1 VHLLHQAD
9 EIIAHRRHEL
19 RAQRDAMVAALRA
32 ELPQWRFH
40 VPAGGLCLWIEL
52 DAPVSTALARAAVD
66 LDLRIAPGPRFGV
79 DGTFERFMR
88 VPFVLPVPQVRDAV
102 TRLAEARH
110 RVERPL
116 RRWSEH
122 AVVA

>member
-1 VHLLHQAD
+1 
-9 EIIAHRRHEL
+9 
-19 RAQRDAMVAALRA
+19 
-32 ELPQWRFH
+32 
-40 VPAGGLCLWIEL
+40 
-52 DAPVSTALARAAVD
+52 
-66 LDLRIAPGPRFGV
+66 
-79 DGTFERFMR
+79 

>member
-1 VHLLHQAD
+1 
-9 EIIAHRRHEL
+9 
-19 RAQRDAMVAALRA
+19 MVAALRA

-88 VPFVLPVPQVRDAV
+88 VPFVLPVPQVREAV